1 MTIIIARQ
9 SPKLGQWFNPIN
21 SSTTVIKM
29 EILEQLQAIHQIV
42 KQDPANPDLKSRRQ
56 FWRIVSRIKRME
68 SPETAVIAEASKIR
82 NLLYKQRL
90 GRSISLNWLIL
101 WFLCGMSAIFY
112 YLWLLLIE
120 QRATGSLM
128 ADYDLGA
135 LVAGAMFFLYPFGR
149 LIAGSLMGIRFDGIS
164 RDIYYLPTLKINY
177 PTYLQAPPPNRLWF
191 FFLAGFWTAFI
202 MICIG
207 ITGYLL
213 AGEWT
218 AIAFGLFLAFLEA
231 LAAIFG
237 GKWGGELGH
246 FHREL
251 RIVRE
256 WKQNLT

>member
-1 MTIIIARQ
+1 M
-9 SPKLGQWFNPIN
+9 G
-21 SSTTVIKM
+21 
-29 EILEQLQAIHQIV
+29 ILEQLQAIHQIV
-42 KQDPANPDLKSRRQ
+42 KRNPAKLDLKTRRQ
-56 FWRIVSRIKRME
+56 FWRMVSQIKRME
-68 SPETAVIAEASKIR
+68 SPDTAVIAEASKIR
-82 NLLYKQRL
+82 NLLYKERL
-90 GRSISLNWLIL
+90 GRSIPLNWLFL
-101 WFLCGMSAIFY
+101 WFLCGVSAVYY

-120 QRATGSLM
+120 ERATGSLIG
-128 ADYDLGA
+128 DYDLGA
-135 LVAGAMFFLYPFGR
+135 LVAGAVFFLYPFGR

-207 ITGYLL
+207 IAGYLL

-218 AIAFGLFLAFLEA
+218 AIALGLFLAFLEA

-256 WKQNLT
+256 WKQNLTSSKKL